1 MKSSLSFRF
10 NLLTSLLVVVLL
22 VVFGAYNQV
31 QTRNALKSGLDK
43 QVDATVS
50 RLTQSLPSTLWNFE
64 TEQMLSI
71 VLSEVSAQEV
81 RGVFVYDKN
90 KLVMGRIVNAQG
102 ELIESD
108 LPNDVV
114 SMKEVSLSFVDSGAK
129 NDVGR
134 LVVVVDE
141 SAIDNLLRESLIRT
155 IIQIILMVV
164 LLVTVLTILL
174 KQIVIRPLEE
184 VGQALSDI
192 SQGEGDL
199 TRRLTV
205 VADNEIGS
213 LAGDFNNFVDKIQ
226 LLVQQV
232 VGSMASMSE
241 LIQELVNVAQNTS
254 QGVQAQGQETEQV
267 AAAINEMSATSQDV
281 SKNAAGAAASANSA
295 DQEAVDAKAVV
306 AMTIDSIGQLADEI
320 ENGVKVINDLEIDVE
335 NITSM
340 VGVIQGIA
348 EQTNLLALNAAI
360 EAARA
365 GEQGRGFAVVAD
377 EVRSLASKTQSTTEE
392 IQEMITRL
400 QNGAQ
405 SAVGVMHSSKE
416 KGASTVEEVNKTDR
430 SLEDIVSAVSTI
442 NDMNTQIASA
452 SEEQTLAIDEI
463 SRSITNIADV
473 ADQTA
478 NGAQNTESSCIQLS
492 DLARKINEQLG
503 QFKV

>member
-1 MKSSLSFRF
+1 V
-10 NLLTSLLVVVLL
+10 LVIVLL
-22 VVFGAYNQV
+22 VLFGIYNQV
-31 QTRNALKSGLDK
+31 QTRSTLKIGLDK
-43 QVDATVS
+43 QIEASVY
-50 RLTQSLPSTLWNFE
+50 RLEQSLPSTLWNFE
-64 TEQMLSI
+64 TEQLQSI

-81 RGVFVYDKN
+81 RGIFVFDKS
-90 KLVMGRIVNAQG
+90 KLIFGRMMNAEG
-102 ELIESD
+102 EITESE
-108 LPNDVV
+108 LPKDID
-114 SMKEVSLSFVDSGAK
+114 SKKEVTLFFDDEGTK

-134 LVVVVDE
+134 LVVLVDE
-141 SAIDNLLRESLIRT
+141 SAIDNLLSESLMRT
-155 IIQIILMVV
+155 IIQIVLMVV
-164 LLVTVLTILL
+164 LLVAVSTILL
-174 KQIVIRPLEE
+174 KKIVIAPLEE
-184 VGQALSDI
+184 LGQALSDI

-199 TRRLTV
+199 TKRLAVT
-205 VADNEIGS
+205 ADNEIGS
-213 LAGDFNNFVDKIQ
+213 LAGDFNVFVDKIQ

-232 VGSMASMSE
+232 VGSMTSMSE
-241 LIQELVNVAQNTS
+241 LIQDLVDVAQTTS
-254 QGVQAQGQETEQV
+254 AGVQAQGQETEQV

-281 SKNAAGAAASANSA
+281 SKNAGGAAASASSA
-295 DQEAVDAKAVV
+295 DKEALEAKSVV
-306 AMTIDSIGQLADEI
+306 AMTIDSIGLLANEI
-320 ENGVKVINDLEIDVE
+320 ENGVQVINDLGIDVD

-400 QNGAQ
+400 QQGTQ
-405 SAVGVMHSSKE
+405 SAVTVMQSSKE
-416 KGASTVEEVNKTDR
+416 KGASTVQEVNKTDK
-430 SLEDIVSAVSTI
+430 SLEDIVLAVSTI

-452 SEEQTLAIDEI
+452 AGEQTLAIDEI

-478 NGAQNTESSCIQLS
+478 NGAKNTESSCVRLS
-492 DLARKINEQLG
+492 ELAQEISQQLG

>member
-1 MKSSLSFRF
+1 MKNSLSFRF

-22 VVFGAYNQV
+22 VLFGAYNQV

-90 KLVMGRIVNAQG
+90 KLVMGRMVNSQG

-205 VADNEIGS
+205 AADNEIGS

-232 VGSMASMSE
+232 VGSMGSMSE

-254 QGVQAQGQETEQV
+254 QGVQDQGQETEQV

-295 DQEAVDAKAVV
+295 DQEAVGAKAVV

-405 SAVGVMHSSKE
+405 SAVGVMQSSKE

-478 NGAQNTESSCIQLS
+478 NGAQNTESSCIQLAE
-492 DLARKINEQLG
+492 LARKINDQLG

>member
-1 MKSSLSFRF
+1 MKNSLSFRF
-10 NLLTSLLVVVLL
+10 NLLTSVLVIVLL
-22 VVFGAYNQV
+22 VLFGIYNQV
-31 QTRNALKSGLDK
+31 QTRSVLKVGLDK
-43 QVDATVS
+43 QIEASVY
-50 RLTQSLPSTLWNFE
+50 RLEHSLPSTLWNFE
-64 TEQMLSI
+64 TEQLQNI
-71 VLSEVSAQEV
+71 VLSEVTAQEV
-81 RGVFVYDKN
+81 QGIFVFDKSN
-90 KLVMGRIVNAQG
+90 LAFGRMINADG
-102 ELIESD
+102 EIIEAE
-108 LPNDVV
+108 LPNDIKAK
-114 SMKEVSLSFVDSGAK
+114 KEVVLVYDDEGTR
-129 NDVGR
+129 NEVGR
-134 LVVVVDE
+134 LIVIMDE
-141 SAIDNLLRESLIRT
+141 SAIDNLLRESLIRI
-155 IIQIILMVV
+155 IIQIVSMVV
-164 LLVTVLTILL
+164 LLVAVSTILL
-174 KQIVIRPLEE
+174 RKIVIVPLEE
-184 VGQALSDI
+184 LGQALSDI

-199 TRRLTV
+199 TKRLAF

-226 LLVQQV
+226 VLVQQV
-232 VGSMASMSE
+232 VGSMTSMSE
-241 LIQELVNVAQNTS
+241 LIQDLVNVAQNTS

-281 SKNAAGAAASANSA
+281 SKNAAGAAGSANSA
-295 DQEAVDAKAVV
+295 DQEAIEAKAVV

-320 ENGVKVINDLEIDVE
+320 ENGVQVINALEIDVD

-405 SAVGVMHSSKE
+405 SAVGVMKSSKE
-416 KGASTVEEVNKTDR
+416 KGANTVQEVNKTDK
-430 SLEDIVSAVSTI
+430 SLEDIVSAVSAI

-452 SEEQTLAIDEI
+452 SEQQTLAIDEI

-478 NGAQNTESSCIQLS
+478 SGAQDTESSCVR
-492 DLARKINEQLG
+492 LAELAQQINQELG